1 MHNEIQLISDG
12 DGLAVIGD
20 QVVIDKFLDSRGLLA
35 SSRQLDL
42 RRLKPLLSVASDAAQ
57 AASDIAANSGRW
69 LKLTEESARRVA
81 ENGLMETKTPGVS
94 HVMVGVPGKV
104 QNWLQTEQGLGSLAG
119 NPAVL
124 SGVAGVMAQAAAQQ
138 AMAEI
143 TDYLAKIDEK
153 LDDVRRSQK
162 NQVLARMDG
171 VDLALREA
179 MRVRAAVGRVSEVTW
194 SKVQN
199 ASGTILDTQGF
210 ASREL
215 ADLAEKLERKS
226 KVSKLAEAAEEA
238 VSEVRV
244 WLAVLARCFQLQD
257 ALADLELER
266 VLDTS
271 PDEVDRYRLGLKAA
285 RQDRLDLFSEYT
297 AQLLN
302 RMDVAVG
309 RANAKLVWSR
319 TKSLEVIQAGNE
331 VAKGVHAFHELLG
344 IEAEPQSW
352 APRQLRAGA
361 EKGAQAIQG
370 TKDATPYAAGVVGL
384 VSLAAAG
391 KKAQNKAGG

>member
-1 MHNEIQLISDG
+1 LG
-12 DGLAVIGD
+12 
-20 QVVIDKFLDSRGLLA
+20 
-35 SSRQLDL
+35 
-42 RRLKPLLSVASDAAQ
+42 RLQPCFGVASGAVQ

-81 ENGLMETKTPGVS
+81 ECGLMQTKTPGVS

-104 QNWLQTEQGLGSLAG
+104 QNWLQTEQGPRSLAG

-143 TDYLAKIDEK
+143 ADYLAKIDEK

-162 NQVLARMDG
+162 NQALARMDG

-210 ASREL
+210 AFREL

-226 KVSKLAEAAEEA
+226 KVGKLAEEAEEA
-238 VSEVRV
+238 VSEVRI
-244 WLAVLARCFQLQD
+244 WLAVLSHCFQLQD

-285 RQDRLDLFSEYT
+285 RQDRLELFSEHT

-309 RANAKLVWSR
+309 RANSRLVWSR
-319 TKSLEVIQAGNE
+319 TKSLKVIQAGNE
-331 VAKGVHAFHELLG
+331 VARGVHAFQELLD
-344 IEAEPQSW
+344 IKAEPRSW
-352 APRQLRAGA
+352 APRQLRPVAQR
-361 EKGAQAIQG
+361 GAQAIQG
-370 TKDATPYAAGVVGL
+370 TKDATPYAASLVGL
-384 VSLAAAG
+384 VGLASAG
-391 KKAQNKAGG
+391 KKVHSRAGG